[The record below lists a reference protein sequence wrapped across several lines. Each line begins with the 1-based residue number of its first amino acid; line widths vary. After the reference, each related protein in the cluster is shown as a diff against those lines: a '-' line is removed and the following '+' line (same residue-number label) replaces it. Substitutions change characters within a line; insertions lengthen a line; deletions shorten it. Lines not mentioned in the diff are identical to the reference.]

1 MRSTGFETF
10 HFLSNLFY
18 CVRSALTHQ
27 LLNSAR
33 SSSCILRG
41 TLALEPITAFVHRST
56 HTLHPEAEDSR
67 ILPYPMRKMRQTVHS
82 LIFLVLFAVV
92 RQTFAW
98 VQPQQ
103 PLISRKAVPYSTTTR
118 QLQWASPSLAGT
130 SLAMTRED
138 NVPIDVDN
146 NKNNNNDNKLN
157 LKLLLLDHYDSF
169 TYNLADMLAQICT
182 NPPIVLAAD
191 SARSWTELQE
201 IYDLYDLD
209 GIILSPGPGNPA
221 TDGKLAIN
229 IVEEC
234 PDVPILGVCLG
245 HQILGHVYG
254 ATVDTAPV
262 PIHGQVRPIV
272 QIVHNNNDDEKE
284 DGYEEDV
291 LWKNIPKELLVTRY
305 HSLAVQLKSLD
316 DVASSPLLRPTAVS
330 PEDGVLMAMQ
340 HTKLPHFGVQFH
352 PESIGTVHG
361 KQLIHNFCDICDEH
375 SRSNP
380 NPSRQQQRQAR
391 DAVSALA
398 VDESPTTHTA
408 TTTAEQQQQQQPPFT
423 VYMHKVESTSM
434 RPDEVMQSFLADNTH
449 TFWLDEAFSD
459 GQSAAISILGASD
472 QRVEYWGR
480 EKQKDCQGLFQW
492 KRDATSKTAVPSV
505 KKLDTD
511 ILTYLQDQ
519 HCHATDAVTLVEF
532 GDDDHKTGNVQLNRL
547 SEDELQD
554 TLPFDYRGGHVGY
567 LGYEVRHDTARYLEE
582 QEHGQHHETSEGKD
596 GLTKA
601 SSHPKIPTAAFLWA
615 HRSFVYD
622 HQGAEWY
629 LVGVAPTDESPDSTI
644 DWLRSTTNAMQEWRG
659 LNGSTASTEEAAKKT
674 QVAVPTFTPNRPRE
688 TYNRNFDECI
698 EQIRLGESYELCL
711 TNQLE
716 TNVKV
721 PGSSP
726 LELYNVLRRRNPAPF
741 SAFLNWNSQS
751 TIPTPEIGTDAAVAL
766 CCSSPERFI
775 SVKRKRKQLDSSAK
789 DGAASFKLE
798 VEAKPIKGTC
808 ARVMPANGR
817 TRTPSEE
824 AEDVERAQTLQSSL
838 KNRAEN
844 LMIVDLLRNDMSRVC
859 QTGSVHV
866 AKLMDIESYA
876 TVHQMVS
883 TIRGALDPTKASS
896 IDVLKACFPG
906 GSMTGAPKLRTMEL
920 IDAMEE
926 GVSRGPYSGC
936 LGYISLNGSM
946 DMNIVIRTAVLTPA
960 DGHDAWNISIGA
972 GGAITALS
980 ESTDEYEEMILKS
993 SAVVGAVQEWACSSE
1008 STPENT
1014 AKNTFDSKVAVEGEL
1029 LETKRV

>member
-1 MRSTGFETF
+1 
-10 HFLSNLFY
+10 
-18 CVRSALTHQ
+18 
-27 LLNSAR
+27 
-33 SSSCILRG
+33 
-41 TLALEPITAFVHRST
+41 
-56 HTLHPEAEDSR
+56 
-67 ILPYPMRKMRQTVHS
+67 MRQTVHS
-82 LIFLVLFAVV
+82 LVFLLVFFAAAL
-92 RQTFAW
+92 QTFAW
-98 VQPQQ
+98 VQPL
-103 PLISRKAVPYSTTTR
+103 PRISRKAVPFTTTTR
-118 QLQWASPSLAGT
+118 QLQWASSSLTRT
-130 SLAMTRED
+130 SLAMTRD
-138 NVPIDVDN
+138 AVVPIDDQVDN
-146 NKNNNNDNKLN
+146 NNKPEHKFD

-182 NPPIVLAAD
+182 TPPIVLAAD
-191 SARSWTELQE
+191 SARSWVELQE
-201 IYDLYDLD
+201 MYDLYDLD

-221 TDGKLAIN
+221 TDGKLAID
-229 IVEEC
+229 IVEQC

-272 QIVHNNNDDEKE
+272 QVAKN
-284 DGYEEDV
+284 EEDV

-305 HSLAVQLKSLD
+305 HSLAVQLNSLD
-316 DVASSPLLRPTAVS
+316 DVPTPLLRTTAVS

-340 HTKLPHFGVQFH
+340 HCTLPHFGVQFH

-361 KQLIHNFCDICDEH
+361 KQLIHNFCDICDERTCP
-375 SRSNP
+375 SPNP
-380 NPSRQQQRQAR
+380 NRQQQRQSL
-391 DAVSALA
+391 DAESALA
-398 VDESPTTHTA
+398 ANESQATNTA
-408 TTTAEQQQQQQPPFT
+408 TTPAEEQHQPPFA
-423 VYMHKVESTSM
+423 VYMHKVVSTM
-434 RPDEVMQSFLADNTH
+434 RPDQVMQSFLADNTH

-492 KRDATSKTAVPSV
+492 KHHAASETTEPTV

-519 HCHATDAVTLVEF
+519 HCHVTDAVTLVEF
-532 GDDDHKTGNVQLNRL
+532 DGADHKAGNVQLNRL
-547 SEDELQD
+547 PEDELQD
-554 TLPFDYRGGHVGY
+554 VLPFDYRGGHVGY

-582 QEHGQHHETSEGKD
+582 QEHGQHRETSEGKD
-596 GLTKA
+596 DLTKG
-601 SSHPKIPTAAFLWA
+601 SSHSKIPTAAFLWA
-615 HRSFVYD
+615 DRSFVYD
-622 HQGAEWY
+622 HQGGEWY
-629 LVGVAPTDESPDSTI
+629 LVGVAPSDESPDSTI
-644 DWLRSTTNAMQEWRG
+644 DWLRSTAKSMQEWRG
-659 LNGSTASTEEAAKKT
+659 LSGSSASTEKNAGMA
-674 QVAVPTFTPNRPRE
+674 QVVPPIFTPNRPRE

-721 PGSSP
+721 PGSTP

-775 SVKRKRKQLDSSAK
+775 SVKRKTKQLDSSAK

-808 ARVMPANGR
+808 ARVIPANGR
-817 TRTPSEE
+817 TRTSSEE

-883 TIRGALDPTKASS
+883 TIRGALDPSKASS

-920 IDAMEE
+920 IDSMEE

-960 DGHDAWNISIGA
+960 DEHDAWNISIGA

-993 SAVVGAVQEWACSSE
+993 SAVVGAVQEWACSSG
-1008 STPENT
+1008 STPEN
-1014 AKNTFDSKVAVEGEL
+1014 AVKNKADSKVALEGEL
-1029 LETKRV
+1029 LETKRT

>member
-1 MRSTGFETF
+1 
-10 HFLSNLFY
+10 
-18 CVRSALTHQ
+18 
-27 LLNSAR
+27 
-33 SSSCILRG
+33 
-41 TLALEPITAFVHRST
+41 
-56 HTLHPEAEDSR
+56 
-67 ILPYPMRKMRQTVHS
+67 MRQTVRS
-82 LIFLVLFAVV
+82 LVFLVLFVV
-92 RQTFAW
+92 VLETFAW
-98 VQPQQ
+98 VRS
-103 PLISRKAVPYSTTTR
+103 PLISRKAVPSSTTR
-118 QLQWASPSLAGT
+118 QLQWASSSSLG
-130 SLAMTRED
+130 MTRDD
-138 NVPIDVDN
+138 NVQIDAQADN
-146 NKNNNNDNKLN
+146 NDPANKLD

-182 NPPIVLAAD
+182 RPPIVLAAD
-191 SARSWTELQE
+191 SCRSWAELQE
-201 IYDLYDLD
+201 TYDLYDLD
-209 GIILSPGPGNPA
+209 GIILSPGPGNPVSN
-221 TDGKLAIN
+221 GKLSID
-229 IVEEC
+229 ICREC

-262 PIHGQVRPIV
+262 PIHGQVRPIL
-272 QIVHNNNDDEKE
+272 QLVHK
-284 DGYEEDV
+284 DGDGDSDEEDA
-291 LWKNIPKELLVTRY
+291 LWKNIPTELLVTRY
-305 HSLAVQLKSLD
+305 HSLAVQLNNS
-316 DVASSPLLRPTAVS
+316 SSQSPSPLIPTAVS
-330 PEDGVLMAMQ
+330 PEDGVLMAMR
-340 HTKLPHFGVQFH
+340 HFENPHFGVQFH

-361 KQLIHNFCDICDEH
+361 KQLVRNFCDVCDEH
-375 SRSNP
+375 TRSNP
-380 NPSRQQQRQAR
+380 SRRQRR
-391 DAVSALA
+391 SA
-398 VDESPTTHTA
+398 DESQSTNTITTP
-408 TTTAEQQQQQQPPFT
+408 AEQQQQQQQQKQPPFT
-423 VYMHKVESTSM
+423 VYMHKVVPTTGTTM
-434 RPDEVMQSFLADNTH
+434 RPDQVMQSFLAQHTH
-449 TFWLDEAFSD
+449 TFWLDHAFAD

-472 QRVEYWGR
+472 QGLEYWGP
-480 EKQKDCQGLFQW
+480 EKQPRDCQGLFQW
-492 KRDATSKTAVPSV
+492 KHDAASKTTTPVANV

-511 ILTYLQDQ
+511 ILTHLQDE

-532 GDDDHKTGNVQLNRL
+532 GGDDGGDDDAGNVRLNRL
-547 SEDELQD
+547 LEDELED
-554 TLPFDYRGGHVGY
+554 ILPFDYRGGHVGY

-582 QEHGQHHETSEGKD
+582 QEHGQHRETMKGRD
-596 GLTKA
+596 GFQG
-601 SSHPKIPTAAFLWA
+601 SSNPKIPTAAFLWA
-615 HRSFVYD
+615 DKSFVYD
-622 HQGAEWY
+622 HQGGEWY

-644 DWLRSTTNAMQEWRG
+644 DWLRSTSKTMQEWSG
-659 LNGSTASTEEAAKKT
+659 LNGTNGSTASTEDTAGEAL
-674 QVAVPTFTPNRPRE
+674 VSVPIFTPNRPRE

-716 TNVKV
+716 ANVRV

-751 TIPTPEIGTDAAVAL
+751 TSPPPETGTDAAVAL

-775 SVKRKRKQLDSSAK
+775 SVKRKRKQLNSGAK
-789 DGAASFKLE
+789 DGTASYKLE

-808 ARVMPANGR
+808 ARVIPANGR
-817 TRTPSEE
+817 TRTASEE

-844 LMIVDLLRNDMSRVC
+844 LMIVDLLRNDLSRVC

-883 TIRGALDPTKASS
+883 TIRGALDPTKACS

-960 DGHDAWNISIGA
+960 DGRDAWNISIGA

-1008 STPENT
+1008 STPENAT
-1014 AKNTFDSKVAVEGEL
+1014 KHISDSKIAVEGKL
-1029 LETKRV
+1029 LDTKRV

>member
-1 MRSTGFETF
+1 
-10 HFLSNLFY
+10 
-18 CVRSALTHQ
+18 
-27 LLNSAR
+27 
-33 SSSCILRG
+33 
-41 TLALEPITAFVHRST
+41 
-56 HTLHPEAEDSR
+56 
-67 ILPYPMRKMRQTVHS
+67 
-82 LIFLVLFAVV
+82 
-92 RQTFAW
+92 
-98 VQPQQ
+98 
-103 PLISRKAVPYSTTTR
+103 
-118 QLQWASPSLAGT
+118 
-130 SLAMTRED
+130 
-138 NVPIDVDN
+138 
-146 NKNNNNDNKLN
+146 
-157 LKLLLLDHYDSF
+157 
-169 TYNLADMLAQICT
+169 
-182 NPPIVLAAD
+182 
-191 SARSWTELQE
+191 
-201 IYDLYDLD
+201 
-209 GIILSPGPGNPA
+209 
-221 TDGKLAIN
+221 
-229 IVEEC
+229 
-234 PDVPILGVCLG
+234 
-245 HQILGHVYG
+245 
-254 ATVDTAPV
+254 
-262 PIHGQVRPIV
+262 
-272 QIVHNNNDDEKE
+272 
-284 DGYEEDV
+284 
-291 LWKNIPKELLVTRY
+291 
-305 HSLAVQLKSLD
+305 
-316 DVASSPLLRPTAVS
+316 
-330 PEDGVLMAMQ
+330 
-340 HTKLPHFGVQFH
+340 
-352 PESIGTVHG
+352 
-361 KQLIHNFCDICDEH
+361 
-375 SRSNP
+375 
-380 NPSRQQQRQAR
+380 
-391 DAVSALA
+391 
-398 VDESPTTHTA
+398 
-408 TTTAEQQQQQQPPFT
+408 
-423 VYMHKVESTSM
+423 
-434 RPDEVMQSFLADNTH
+434 
-449 TFWLDEAFSD
+449 
-459 GQSAAISILGASD
+459 
-472 QRVEYWGR
+472 
-480 EKQKDCQGLFQW
+480 
-492 KRDATSKTAVPSV
+492 
-505 KKLDTD
+505 
-511 ILTYLQDQ
+511 
-519 HCHATDAVTLVEF
+519 
-532 GDDDHKTGNVQLNRL
+532 
-547 SEDELQD
+547 
-554 TLPFDYRGGHVGY
+554 
-567 LGYEVRHDTARYLEE
+567 
-582 QEHGQHHETSEGKD
+582 
-596 GLTKA
+596 
-601 SSHPKIPTAAFLWA
+601 
-615 HRSFVYD
+615 
-622 HQGAEWY
+622 
-629 LVGVAPTDESPDSTI
+629 
-644 DWLRSTTNAMQEWRG
+644 
-659 LNGSTASTEEAAKKT
+659 
-674 QVAVPTFTPNRPRE
+674 
-688 TYNRNFDECI
+688 
-698 EQIRLGESYELCL
+698 L